1 MDMKKILQALDTAS
15 TKPVEGASDMSKF
28 MSIVTEGANPHKVS
42 LPVQMAMQ
50 HYSQPVEKKQPK
62 TSVIGKYF
70 AEAEEAINAKQEE
83 KKTHLRQYAS
93 MIAERVRLKESKNRS
108 KQINEANELV
118 TVDNPTDEITVDVPL
133 LIRLLEYARED
144 AKTDMDL
151 HNVAE
156 NLIKLSASGQTLTM
170 ANYES
175 IIPSDDVE
183 AELDERSVSQA
194 QAHMMAAAA
203 HNPEFAKKVNIKPS
217 VAKEFNRADKGKNVK
232 SLPQR
237 VQKNK

>member
-1 MDMKKILQALDTAS
+1 MDMKKILQAMDGVS

-28 MSIVTEGANPHKVS
+28 MSIVTEGANPHKVA

-50 HYSQPVEKKQPK
+50 HYSKPVEKKQPK
-62 TSVIGKYF
+62 TSMIGKYF
-70 AEAEEAINAKQEE
+70 AEAEELINAKQEE

-93 MIAERVRLKESKNRS
+93 MIAERVRLKESKS
-108 KQINEANELV
+108 VKKQVNEENEIV
-118 TVDNPTDEITVDVPL
+118 PVENPTDEITVDVPL

-144 AKTDMDL
+144 AQTDMDL

-156 NLIKLSASGQTLTM
+156 NLISLSAEGRTLSM
-170 ANYES
+170 ADYDS
-175 IIPSDDVE
+175 IINSE

-203 HNPEFAKKVNIKPS
+203 HNPAFAKKVKINPS
-217 VAKEFNRADKGKNVK
+217 VAKEFNRADKGKNIK
-232 SLPQR
+232 GLPQR

>member
-1 MDMKKILQALDTAS
+1 MDMKKILQAMDGVS

-28 MSIVTEGANPHKVS
+28 MSIVTEGANPHKVA

-50 HYSQPVEKKQPK
+50 HYSKPVEKKQPK
-62 TSVIGKYF
+62 TSMIGKYF
-70 AEAEEAINAKQEE
+70 AEAEELINAKQEE

-93 MIAERVRLKESKNRS
+93 MIAERVRLKEGKSVS
-108 KQINEANELV
+108 KQVNEENEIV
-118 TVDNPTDEITVDVPL
+118 TVDDPRDEITVDVPL

-144 AKTDMDL
+144 AQTDMDL

-156 NLIKLSASGQTLTM
+156 NLISLSAEGRTLSM
-170 ANYES
+170 ADYNS
-175 IIPSDDVE
+175 IINSE

-194 QAHMMAAAA
+194 QANMMAAAA
-203 HNPEFAKKVNIKPS
+203 HNPAFAKKVKINPS
-217 VAKEFNRADKGKNVK
+217 VAKEFNRSDKGKNIK
-232 SLPQR
+232 GLPQR

>member
-1 MDMKKILQALDTAS
+1 MDMKKILQAMDGVS

-28 MSIVTEGANPHKVS
+28 MSIVTEGANPHKVA

-50 HYSQPVEKKQPK
+50 HYSKPVEKKQPK
-62 TSVIGKYF
+62 TSMIGKYF
-70 AEAEEAINAKQEE
+70 AEAEELINAQQEE

-93 MIAERVRLKESKNRS
+93 MIAERVRLKEGKSVS
-108 KQINEANELV
+108 KQVKEANEIV
-118 TVDNPTDEITVDVPL
+118 TVDNPKDEITVDVPL

-144 AKTDMDL
+144 AQTDMDL

-156 NLIKLSASGQTLTM
+156 NLISLSAEGRTLSM
-170 ANYES
+170 ADYDA
-175 IIPSDDVE
+175 IINSE

-203 HNPEFAKKVNIKPS
+203 HNPAFAKKVKINPS
-217 VAKEFNRADKGKNVK
+217 VAKEFNRADKGKNIK
-232 SLPQR
+232 GLPQR

>member
-1 MDMKKILQALDTAS
+1 MDMKKILQAMDGVS

-28 MSIVTEGANPHKVS
+28 MSIVTEGANPHKVA

-50 HYSQPVEKKQPK
+50 HYSKPVEKKQPK
-62 TSVIGKYF
+62 TSMIGKYF

-93 MIAERVRLKESKNRS
+93 MIAERVRLKESKS
-108 KQINEANELV
+108 VKKQVNEENEIV
-118 TVDNPTDEITVDVPL
+118 PVENPTDEITVDVPL

-144 AKTDMDL
+144 AQTDMDL

-156 NLIKLSASGQTLTM
+156 NLISLSAEGRTLSM
-170 ANYES
+170 ADYDS
-175 IIPSDDVE
+175 IINSE

-203 HNPEFAKKVNIKPS
+203 HNPAFAKKVKINPS
-217 VAKEFNRADKGKNVK
+217 VAKEFNRADKGKNIK
-232 SLPQR
+232 GLPQR